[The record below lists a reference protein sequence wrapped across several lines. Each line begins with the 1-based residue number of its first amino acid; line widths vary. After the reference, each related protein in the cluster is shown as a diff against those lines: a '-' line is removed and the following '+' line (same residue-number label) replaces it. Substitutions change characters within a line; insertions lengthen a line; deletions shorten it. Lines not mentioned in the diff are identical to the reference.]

1 MIPALALKTLT
12 LTHGRR
18 VLIDQADLTLGQG
31 TLTLLAGANGQGK
44 TTLLR
49 ALMGLHPLQGG
60 AIEIFGQTPR
70 RARRRTGYMPQDRRL
85 PAPQMT
91 GRAFLAASWQ
101 GTRFGLPGWGQNLR
115 SALQACLA
123 MTGSEKLVDQPLSQL
138 SGGERQ
144 RVFLAGAL
152 LDAPSLLVLDEPLS
166 GMDTQWQAAILAMLR
181 ARCRETGMAVLMSCH
196 GIEAALSY
204 ADHVLLIDSQKL
216 ELRDAAL

>member
-1 MIPALALKTLT
+1 MVPALALKAVTLA
-12 LTHGRR
+12 HGRR
-18 VLIDQADLTLGQG
+18 VLIDRADLTLGRG

-49 ALMGLHPLQGG
+49 ALMGLHPVQGG
-60 AIEIFGQTPR
+60 EIEISGKTPR

-91 GRAFLAASWQ
+91 GRAFLAASWH
-101 GTRFGLPGWGQNLR
+101 GTRFALPGWGQNLK

-123 MTGSEKLVDQPLSQL
+123 LTGSEKLVDQPLSQL

-152 LDAPSLLVLDEPLS
+152 LDSPCFLVLDEPLS
-166 GMDTQWQAAILAMLR
+166 GMDTQWQGEILAMLQ

-196 GIEAALSY
+196 GVEAALPY
-204 ADHVLLIDSQKL
+204 ADHVLSIDSQKL